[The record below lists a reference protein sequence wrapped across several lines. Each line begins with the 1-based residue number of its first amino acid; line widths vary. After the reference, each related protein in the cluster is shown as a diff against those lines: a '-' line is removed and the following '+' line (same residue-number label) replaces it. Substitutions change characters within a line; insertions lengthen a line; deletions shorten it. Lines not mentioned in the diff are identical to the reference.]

1 MFKQSSIKI
10 TNTRQYF
17 LRRLLA
23 WVGVKSHFM
32 MRVIHVGIKNKKNL
46 PLDDVEAVYSHLDIE
61 RESENISFIKA
72 IYGVKN
78 LGVMYDIGCN
88 YMQFANSLSENFKK
102 IKCFDPNTKVL
113 SLGKQYYCQPNIEI
127 NNMAVIPSSSQKSD
141 CFFIEVIKNS
151 GLSSVVFSEPQLAA
165 GQKIH
170 QIESLYIDEIVDNN
184 NSINDLLKIDV
195 EGLENM
201 LVDDAVS
208 LLKFKGIVCFESL
221 SHTSRRDF
229 SNTFRELDYSFYVVK
244 YNFSDFSGLMFNS
257 FAGLLK
263 AIVTNRSTMDIYKA
277 SAVDDFDFDF
287 IPLVFC
293 VPKTLE
299 SKVDERIT
307 VMNGKL

>member
-1 MFKQSSIKI
+1 MFKHSSIKI

-32 MRVIHVGIKNKKNL
+32 MRVIYVGIKNKKNL

-78 LGVMYDIGCN
+78 FGVMYDIGCN
-88 YMQFANSLSENFKK
+88 YMQFANSLSENFQK
-102 IKCFDPNTKVL
+102 IKCFDPNTGVL
-113 SLGKQYYCQPNIEI
+113 SLGKQYYLQPNIEI
-127 NNMAVIPSSSQKSD
+127 NNIAVIPSSAQKSD
-141 CFFIEVIKNS
+141 CFFIEVTKNS
-151 GLSSVVFSEPQLAA
+151 GLSSVVFSKPQHTA

-170 QIESLYIDEIVDNN
+170 QIECLHMDEIIDSN
-184 NSINDLLKIDV
+184 NSISDLLKIDV

-201 LVDDAVS
+201 LVDDAVR

-221 SHTSRRDF
+221 SHSSRRDF
-229 SNTFRELDYSFYVVK
+229 LNTFRELDYSFYVVK

-263 AIVTNRSTMDIYKA
+263 AIITNRSTMDIYKA

-299 SKVDERIT
+299 SKVDERIA
-307 VMNGKL
+307 VMNGEL